1 MHFTV
6 QIPKEQH
13 SHLNTN
19 TLVEP
24 STDGT
29 SVGQQ
34 QQQTKG
40 SQEAGSS
47 SSEKG
52 TAPKHAE
59 NALQIPEARL
69 GIQSQDIAE
78 TSPVVMATSVG
89 LNVANVD
96 TLTGA
101 GRREYA
107 TCRPSF
113 SPRLQLLGSGRLN
126 LGNQITQ
133 TGLAARENSS
143 RESSL
148 FYNANSP
155 FGVRETGNKNLEVSQ
170 SGGTLMERINQIRR
184 AYRESTE
191 SGMYRLLTFVFQVLG
206 AFATAPNGFK

>member
-59 NALQIPEARL
+59 NALQIPEARPGL
-69 GIQSQDIAE
+69 QSQNISK

-89 LNVANVD
+89 LNVANVG

-126 LGNQITQ
+126 LGNQMTQ

-148 FYNANSP
+148 FYNANSR

-191 SGMYRLLTFVFQVLG
+191 SGMHRLLTFVFQVLG
-206 AFATAPNGFK
+206 AFATAPSGFK